1 MFKNKL
7 KTKKDIEKN
16 NVIKSSP
23 QFIVYY
29 FSGCE
34 FLASAEANSE
44 KEAINELVEQKI
56 DTRFIDFQLV
66 CNRKNDTYYASY
78 FNPKKP
84 NKRVLKTNNKIVR
97 HRESHTR
104 TKHT

>member
-7 KTKKDIEKN
+7 KTKKDIEKDKML
-16 NVIKSSP
+16 KSSP
-23 QFIVYY
+23 QFIIYY
-29 FSGCE
+29 FAGCE

-66 CNRKNDTYYASY
+66 CNRKNDSYYASY

-84 NKRVLKTNNKIVR
+84 NKRVFKRKNQVVR
-97 HRESHTR
+97 HRDSHTR